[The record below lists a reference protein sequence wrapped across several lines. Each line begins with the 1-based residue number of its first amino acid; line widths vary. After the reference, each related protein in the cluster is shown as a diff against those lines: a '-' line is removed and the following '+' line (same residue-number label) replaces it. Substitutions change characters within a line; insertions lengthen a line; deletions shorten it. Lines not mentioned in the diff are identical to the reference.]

1 MFSIYDGKD
10 RTAERTCKRGNGFLK
25 ELKSIF
31 QEMRIVYSFDK
42 IPIRIPTERWE
53 HVILGHPEMIDFE
66 IEVFETLSNPDV
78 VFEGNNLEKIAV
90 KDYLINLGKII
101 VVVYKELNKED
112 GFLVTSFLT
121 SKMSRLEKKKM
132 IWKK

>member
-1 MFSIYDGKD
+1 
-10 RTAERTCKRGNGFLK
+10 
-25 ELKSIF
+25 
-31 QEMRIVYSFDK
+31 MRIVYSFDK
-42 IPIRIPTERWE
+42 IPIRIPKERWE

>member
-1 MFSIYDGKD
+1 MKVVISHL
-10 RTAERTCKRGNGFLK
+10 R
-25 ELKSIF
+25 
-31 QEMRIVYSFDK
+31 
-42 IPIRIPTERWE
+42 IPIRIPKERWE

-101 VVVYKELNKED
+101 VVVYKELNEKD

-121 SKMSRLEKKKM
+121 SKMSRLEKKKI

>member
-1 MFSIYDGKD
+1 
-10 RTAERTCKRGNGFLK
+10 
-25 ELKSIF
+25 
-31 QEMRIVYSFDK
+31 MRIVYSFDK
-42 IPIRIPTERWE
+42 IPIRIPKERWE

-66 IEVFETLSNPDV
+66 IEVFETLSNRDV
-78 VFEGNNLEKIAV
+78 VFEGNNLEKIEV

-101 VVVYKELNKED
+101 VVVYNELNQED